1 MEIYIGW
8 NLPPTVKL
16 FLFTSYDFMQRSLNK
31 LTQTSKNRL
40 SISLL
45 FGSWRLRLARV
56 WLTVTCLKEGERV
69 AASLINQ
76 IMSILTHYK
85 HSQLQAPTGPSHR
98 NTALR
103 LTSHLWY
110 QSFRGSGRGGG
121 VGGEGKLIILLLWLD
136 NAVAACLPRL
146 STFYLEEMKDAQ
158 ERRDWQG
165 NMNIS
170 LEGMEGHWLEN
181 HLLT

>member
-110 QSFRGSGRGGG
+110 QSFRGSAR
-121 VGGEGKLIILLLWLD
+121 GGEGAVKESLSYCYYDLIMQLLPVSPD
-136 NAVAACLPRL
+136 FPPFT
-146 STFYLEEMKDAQ
+146 S
-158 ERRDWQG
+158 RRWKTHRRGETDREIW
-165 NMNIS
+165 IF
-170 LEGMEGHWLEN
+170 
-181 HLLT
+181 HLREWKVTDLKTIC